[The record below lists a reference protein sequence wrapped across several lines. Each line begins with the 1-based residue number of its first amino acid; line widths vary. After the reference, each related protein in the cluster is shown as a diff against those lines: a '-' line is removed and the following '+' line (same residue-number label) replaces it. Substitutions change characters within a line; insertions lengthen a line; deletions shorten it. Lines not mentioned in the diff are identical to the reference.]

1 MGFILDGLETESYD
15 RQYSDREL
23 LNRIVGYFRPY
34 GGRMAL
40 IAVMITLNSVMGALG
55 PIVIARAIG
64 LLETN
69 PTTVTMALI
78 ALGVSL
84 VGASAWV
91 FNYVRQMFSARV
103 TSNVVLK
110 LREDVFNATVR
121 HDMSFYDEH
130 PSGKIVSRVTSDTQ
144 DFAEVVNLT
153 LNMLSQLLLVAMLII
168 YLLTVNASLTLLLIA
183 MAPFAAA
190 IALSFRRL
198 ARRVTQNARRVTA
211 IINAQIQES
220 ISGILV
226 AKSFRQEA
234 AIYDTFDANNRQGY
248 RVGLTRGLT
257 LSGIFPLMGFA
268 SGLGTAIVFFAG
280 GLATRTTIAPAEWY
294 LFMQTVGFFWFP
306 VTSIA
311 SFWSQFQDGLSA
323 AERVFALIDR
333 EPRVKQTAA
342 ESVGPRAAEEQG
354 SRGEREQGREEA
366 GEPVAQA
373 ARVAQAVQL
382 AGMEER
388 KGAAEKESRG
398 EQELLAGESTPAPLH
413 PRSSAATPPTY
424 GRIEF
429 RHVRFS
435 YTDREV
441 VLPDFSLDI
450 RAGETVA
457 LVGHTGAGKSSIG
470 KLITRF
476 YEFQGG
482 EITLDGRDIRTLDL
496 GQYRRQI
503 GLVPQEPFLFA
514 GTVADNIRYGRPEA
528 GAPEVERAARAIS
541 GGEWLAA
548 LPAGLETDV
557 GERGGNLSM
566 GQRQLVALA
575 RVVLKDP
582 AIFILDE
589 ATASI
594 DPFTETQIQEGLQE
608 IMRDR
613 TSLIIAHRLFT
624 VRHADRI
631 IVIRDGRIIE
641 EGKHEELLA
650 AGGHYAELYNTYFR
664 HQALEYVESS
674 AWRKD
679 STSVDNPSD
688 PL

>member
-15 RQYSDREL
+15 RHYSDREL
-23 LNRIVGYFRPY
+23 LERIVGYFRPHR
-34 GGRMAL
+34 GRMAL

-55 PIVIARAIG
+55 PIVIARAVG

-69 PTTVTMALI
+69 PATTTMLLI

-91 FNYVRQMFSARV
+91 FNYIRQLFSARV
-103 TSNVVLK
+103 TSNVILQ
-110 LREDVFNATVR
+110 LRDDVFNATVR

-153 LNMLSQLLLVAMLII
+153 LNMISQLLLVVMLVA
-168 YLLTVNASLTLLLIA
+168 YLLSVDVRLTLLLIA
-183 MAPFAAA
+183 MAPFAAL

-226 AKSFRQEA
+226 AKSFRQEG
-234 AIYDTFDANNRQGY
+234 AIYDSFDANNRQGY

-257 LSGIFPLMGFA
+257 LSGIFPLMGLA
-268 SGLGTAIVFFAG
+268 SGLGTAIIFFAG
-280 GLATRTTIAPAEWY
+280 GLATRSAIDPAEWY

-333 EPRVKQTAA
+333 EPKVVQLAA
-342 ESVGPRAAEEQG
+342 EPVGPRGERGQG
-354 SRGEREQGREEA
+354 SRSTGN
-366 GEPVAQA
+366 VI
-373 ARVAQAVQL
+373 L
-382 AGMEER
+382 A
-388 KGAAEKESRG
+388 
-398 EQELLAGESTPAPLH
+398 P
-413 PRSSAATPPTY
+413 PPTE

-435 YTDREV
+435 YTEREV

-482 EITLDGRDIRTLDL
+482 QILLDSRDVRTLNL
-496 GQYRRQI
+496 GQYRLQI
-503 GLVPQEPFLFA
+503 GLVPQEPFLFS
-514 GTVADNIRYGRPEA
+514 GSVADNIRYGRPEA
-528 GAPEVERAARAIS
+528 SDEQVLATAHAIS

-548 LPAGLETDV
+548 LPNGLQTDV
-557 GERGGNLSM
+557 GERGSSLSM

-631 IVIRDGRIIE
+631 IVMGDGQIIE
-641 EGKHEELLA
+641 QGKHEELLA
-650 AGGHYAELYNTYFR
+650 AGGYYAELYNTYFR
-664 HQALEYVESS
+664 HQSLDYVEKRVWE
-674 AWRKD
+674 A
-679 STSVDNPSD
+679 
-688 PL
+688 